1 MNNLH
6 ISSGSHLLLLA
17 QTQAERRPAEAH
29 GHDCGGKG
37 RWPEA
42 PRESAEGCRRNR
54 ITHPLH
60 ECVQHNLQGAEQNDT
75 GNVLWNENL
84 FFSPC
89 SAECRRRDRVTRCWT
104 SVSSTTWKTQ
114 CTTIWEQVLEVEWN
128 VSRLKF

>member
-1 MNNLH
+1 MPTLQMKPLTDPEATEDGKSALACVHEHVNNLD

-29 GHDCGGKG
+29 GHDRGGKG

-54 ITHPLH
+54 VTRPLH

-75 GNVLWNENL
+75 GDVLWSKNR
-84 FFSPC
+84 FSSPLQ
-89 SAECRRRDRVTRCWT
+89 R
-104 SVSSTTWKTQ
+104 
-114 CTTIWEQVLEVEWN
+114 
-128 VSRLKF
+128 